1 MQDIQT
7 VYRIKLID
15 QCCIQ
20 SSLSST
26 LVDHFKLYYHHPG
39 LSINKFDELLF
50 GEIVMESLFK
60 TRAHLTS

>member
-26 LVDHFKLYYHHPG
+26 LVDHFKLYYHHPA
-39 LSINKFDELLF
+39 LSINKFDLSCCLVKLLWNL
-50 GEIVMESLFK
+50 SLK
-60 TRAHLTS
+60 RQPI